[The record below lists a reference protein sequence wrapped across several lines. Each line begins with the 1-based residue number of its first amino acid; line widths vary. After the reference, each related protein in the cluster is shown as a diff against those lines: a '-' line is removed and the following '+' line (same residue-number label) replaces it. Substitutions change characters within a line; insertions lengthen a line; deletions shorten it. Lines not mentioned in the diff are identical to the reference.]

1 MLWCAPLK
9 TILHLVNPLVV
20 TDPASD
26 LAAAQPVT
34 FAAMTDARA
43 FAAAT
48 RRATVTLC
56 AVGFP
61 EDHAAFPADF
71 HALPDLTR
79 SVLAAGRFETPR
91 KLPLLGDLLARAVDA
106 ADRLGADWLVYTNV
120 DIAPVPDFYTAIA
133 ALIGQG
139 YDAFTVN
146 RRTLL
151 RDWPNGVSDLPLMR
165 AQLGEPH
172 PGRDCF
178 VFAREAARSFD
189 CGGTCI
195 GAQFVGKVL
204 AANLLCH
211 ARRYEDFTD
220 FHLTFH
226 LGDDRRWL
234 SPAQREYGDHNRRE
248 LAGVLGR
255 LRASGRASEHPSWT
269 EMVRRFA
276 SDADAD

>member
-9 TILHLVNPLVV
+9 TLLHLVNPLVV
-20 TDPASD
+20 HDPASD

-34 FAAMTDARA
+34 FAAMADARA

-48 RRATVTLC
+48 RRAEVSLC

-61 EDHAAFPADF
+61 EDRAAFPDGF
-71 HALPDLTR
+71 H
-79 SVLAAGRFETPR
+79 VLDAGRFDTPR
-91 KLPLLGDLLARAVDA
+91 KLPLLGDLLARAVEA
-106 ADRLGADWLVYTNV
+106 ADKLGADWIVYTNV

-139 YDAFTVN
+139 YDAFSVN
-146 RRTLL
+146 RRTLP
-151 RDWPNGVSDLPLMR
+151 RDWPNGVSGLPLMR
-165 AQLGEPH
+165 AQLGEAH

-178 VFAREAARSFD
+178 VFTREAAREFD
-189 CGGTCI
+189 CGQTCI

-211 ARRYEDFTD
+211 ARRYEDFAD
-220 FHLTFH
+220 LHLTFH

-248 LAGVLGR
+248 LAGVLGH
-255 LRASGRASEHPSWT
+255 LRASGRTSEHPSWT
-269 EMVRRFA
+269 EMTRRFA
-276 SDADAD
+276 HDADAD

>member
-9 TILHLVNPLVV
+9 TILHLVNPLAVH
-20 TDPASD
+20 DPASD

-34 FAAMTDARA
+34 FAAMVDARA
-43 FAAAT
+43 FAAVT
-48 RRATVTLC
+48 RRAEVSLC

-61 EDHAAFPADF
+61 EDRAAFPAGF

-79 SVLAAGRFETPR
+79 SVLDAGSFETPR
-91 KLPLLGDLLARAVDA
+91 KLPLLGDLLSRAVEA
-106 ADRLGADWLVYTNV
+106 ADKLEADWIVYTNV
-120 DIAPVPDFYTAIA
+120 DIAPVPDFYTAVA

-139 YDAFTVN
+139 YDAFSVN
-146 RRTLL
+146 RRTLP

-165 AQLGEPH
+165 VQLGEAH

-178 VFAREAARSFD
+178 VFAREAARLFD
-189 CGGTCI
+189 CGETCI

-204 AANLLCH
+204 AANLLGY
-211 ARRYEDFTD
+211 ARRYEDFTGL
-220 FHLTFH
+220 HLTFH

-255 LRASGRASEHPSWT
+255 LRASGRTSEHPSWT
-269 EMVRRFA
+269 EMTRRFA
-276 SDADAD
+276 HDADAH